1 MVENEK
7 MKKWKINSWRNY
19 PVKHIPDY
27 EDKKELEMVL
37 GKIKNFPPLV
47 FAGETR
53 ALKQQLGDVV
63 DGKAFLLQGG
73 DCAESFAEFHPN
85 KIRDTFKVILQMS
98 LVMTYSASLP
108 VVKVGRIA
116 GQFSKPRSE
125 PTEIKNGIELPN
137 YLGDN
142 INGIEFS
149 EKLRKP
155 NPKRLFKAYS
165 QSAATLNLLRAFSQG
180 GFADLKQVHSWNL
193 GFLRKSSVGKKYKEL
208 EDKIADAL
216 AFMDACGINSE
227 FNRRL
232 KTVNMYTSHEA
243 LLLPFEESMT
253 RTDSTTGEYHD
264 TSAHFV
270 WIGDRTRQPNGG
282 HVEFCRGIQNPIG
295 IKCGPSLKSEELIKL
310 CNILNPKNEKGRIT
324 LISRFGHDNVNKF
337 LPKLIRSIK
346 KEGLNVIWSCD
357 PMHGNTIKSTT
368 GYKTRPFN
376 NVVKEV
382 KNVFSIHQSEGTFAG
397 GLHIEMTGQ
406 NVTECTGGAQKI
418 SDQDLSHRYHTH
430 CDPRLN
436 ANQALEL
443 AFLISDEIK
452 KNSQYSKNIAQ
463 AAS

>member
-1 MVENEK
+1 
-7 MKKWKINSWRNY
+7 MKNWKINSWKNY
-19 PVKHIPDY
+19 PVKHIPEY
-27 EDKKELEMVL
+27 PNKKELEGVL
-37 GKIKNFPPLV
+37 EKIKNFPPLV

-53 ALKQQLGDVV
+53 HLKDQLADVV

-73 DCAESFAEFHPN
+73 DCAESFAEFHPDN
-85 KIRDTFKVILQMS
+85 IRDTFKLILQMS
-98 LVMTYSASLP
+98 LVLTYSASLP
-108 VVKVGRIA
+108 VIKLGRIA
-116 GQFSKPRSE
+116 GQFSKPRSA
-125 PTEIKNGIELPN
+125 PTEKQDDIELPS

-142 INGIEFS
+142 INGIEFN
-149 EKLRKP
+149 EKSRLP
-155 NPKRLFKAYS
+155 DPKRLFKAYS
-165 QSAATLNLLRAFSQG
+165 QSASTLNLLRAFSHG
-180 GFADLKQVHSWNL
+180 GFADLKNVHTWNL
-193 GFLRKSSVGKKYKEL
+193 GFIKKSPEAKKFKEL

-216 AFMDACGINSE
+216 AFMDACGINSD

-232 KTVNMYTSHEA
+232 KTVNFWTSHEA
-243 LLLPFEESMT
+243 LLLPFEQAMT
-253 RTDSTTGEYHD
+253 RVDSTTGEYHD

-270 WIGDRTRQPNGG
+270 WIGDRTRQLDGG
-282 HVEFCRGIQNPIG
+282 HVEFCRGIKNPIG
-295 IKCGPSLKSEELIKL
+295 IKCGPTLKTEDLINL
-310 CNILNPKNEKGRIT
+310 CNKINPENEKGKIT
-324 LISRFGHDNVNKF
+324 LISRFGHENVDKF
-337 LPKLIRSIK
+337 LPKLIKGIK

-382 KNVFSIHQSEGTFAG
+382 KNVFACHQSEGSYAG

-406 NVTECTGGAQKI
+406 DVTECTGGAQKI

-436 ANQALEL
+436 ANQALEM

-452 KNSQYSKNIAQ
+452 KNSLYFKNNIK

>member
-1 MVENEK
+1 
-7 MKKWKINSWRNY
+7 MKNWKINSWRNY
-19 PVKHIPDY
+19 PVKHIPEY
-27 EDKKELEMVL
+27 PDKKELDMVL

-53 ALKQQLGDVV
+53 HLKDQLAEVV

-73 DCAESFAEFHPN
+73 DCAESFAEFHPDN
-85 KIRDTFKVILQMS
+85 IRDTFKLILQMS
-98 LVMTYSASLP
+98 LVLTYSASLP
-108 VVKVGRIA
+108 VVKLGRIA
-116 GQFSKPRSE
+116 GQFSKPRSSL
-125 PTEIKNGIELPN
+125 TEIKNDVELPS

-142 INGIEFS
+142 INGIEFN
-149 EKLRKP
+149 EKARVP
-155 NPKRLFKAYS
+155 DPKRLFKAYS
-165 QSAATLNLLRAFSQG
+165 QSASTLNLIRAFSHG
-180 GFADLKQVHSWNL
+180 GFADLKMVHTWNL
-193 GFLRKSSVGKKYKEL
+193 GFIKKSPEAKKFKEL

-216 AFMDACGINSE
+216 AFMDACGINSD

-232 KTVNMYTSHEA
+232 KTVNFWTSHEA
-243 LLLPFEESMT
+243 LLLPFEQSMT
-253 RTDSTTGEYHD
+253 RVDSTTGEYHD

-270 WIGDRTRQPNGG
+270 WIGDRTRQLDGG
-282 HVEFCRGIQNPIG
+282 HVEFCRGIKNPIG
-295 IKCGPSLKSEELIKL
+295 IKCGPTLKSDDLINL
-310 CNILNPKNEKGRIT
+310 CNKINPNNKKGKIT
-324 LISRFGHDNVNKF
+324 LISRFGHDNVSKY

-382 KNVFSIHQSEGTFAG
+382 KNVFACHQSEDSYAG

-452 KNSQYSKNIAQ
+452 KNATYSKNKIK